1 MENIHYP
8 SLYQAANSA
17 SIKYQKTFTILMGIN
32 LAMMITGALLSI
44 LKLQFSNTSIVIYVI
59 STIMIVAGLII
70 TLVLKYKKFEDVWY
84 QGRALAE
91 SVKTLT
97 WRFISCSEGF
107 EVNKSMDESKKHF
120 LEKIEELQTQ
130 FKAYTQHYDSKTLL
144 LSNVSEA
151 MVMLRSKSLDERKKY
166 YSKKRIEDQKNWYST
181 KAEYN
186 RKKQNFWFI
195 IILISQFLAFCASL
209 FLILNPCSTWN
220 LVGLFTTIAS
230 VGVAWNQLKQHQD
243 HKQAYITA
251 AFELQLINEK
261 AGSIKLE
268 DEFSKYVLDS
278 ENAISREHTLWL
290 VQKRK

>member
-1 MENIHYP
+1 
-8 SLYQAANSA
+8 
-17 SIKYQKTFTILMGIN
+17 MGIN
-32 LAMMITGALLSI
+32 LIMMITGALLTI
-44 LKLQFSNTSIVIYVI
+44 LKLQFSNASVAVYII
-59 STIMIVAGLII
+59 STVMLIAGLII
-70 TLVLKYKKFEDVWY
+70 TLLLKFKKFEDVWY

-107 EVNKSMDESKKHF
+107 EVEKSIDDSKKHF
-120 LEKIEELQTQ
+120 LSKIEELQTQ
-130 FKAYTQHYDSKTLL
+130 FKTYTQHFDSNTLL
-144 LSNVSEA
+144 LPNITEEMVS
-151 MVMLRSKSLDERKKY
+151 LRSKSLDDRKNY
-166 YSKKRIEDQKNWYST
+166 YSKKRIGDQKNWYST

-195 IILISQFLAFCASL
+195 VVLVSQFLAICASL
-209 FLILNPCSTWN
+209 FLTLKPCSTWN
-220 LVGLFTTIAS
+220 FVGLFTTIAS

-251 AFELQLINEK
+251 AFELQLIDEK
-261 AGSIKLE
+261 GASIKLE
-268 DEFSKYVLDS
+268 EEFSKYVLDS

>member
-1 MENIHYP
+1 METSKYP
-8 SLYQAANSA
+8 ALYQAANDA
-17 SIKYQKTFTILMGIN
+17 SLKHQHVYTTLMSIN
-32 LAMMITGALLSI
+32 LAMMITGVLLTI
-44 LKLQFSNTSIVIYVI
+44 LRLQFPNTSIAIYMI
-59 STIMIVAGLII
+59 STLILIAGMII
-70 TLVLKYKKFEDVWY
+70 TLVLKFKKFEDVWY

-107 EVNKSMDESKKHF
+107 EVIKSMDESKKYF
-120 LEKIEELQTQ
+120 LDKIEELQTQ
-130 FKAYTQHYDSKTLL
+130 FKNYTQHFDSTTLL
-144 LSNVSEA
+144 LPNISEE
-151 MVMLRSKSLDERKKY
+151 MILLRSKSFDERKKY
-166 YSKKRIEDQKNWYST
+166 YSEKRIEDQKKWYST

-186 RKKQNFWFI
+186 RKRQNFWFI
-195 IILISQFLAFCASL
+195 IVLVSQFLAICASL
-209 FLILNPCSTWN
+209 YLTLNPSSTWN

-230 VGVAWNQLKQHQD
+230 VGIAWNQLKQHQD

-261 AGSIKLE
+261 AASIKLE
-268 DEFSKYVLDS
+268 NEFSKYVLDS